1 MMHKIM
7 SLSVDFGIPSA
18 KIPNPACS
26 GSKAEKIIDHDD
38 CVLHDIVRKGGSK
51 SEMTAFHRA
60 GPRSE
65 IHFEPSEVRA
75 AIVTCGGL
83 CPVKYWRRILW
94 RRGFLCVCVCVYG
107 VLII

>member
-7 SLSVDFGIPSA
+7 SLSADFGIPSA

-83 CPVKYWRRILW
+83 CPVKYSEETRLLW
-94 RRGFLCVCVCVYG
+94 RKNFLSSQLMQVYA
-107 VLII
+107 